1 MCCQEMSKS
10 SDQDLMML
18 LPYVQSSQTNARS
31 WPPQQQAQ
39 LPGAASCP
47 AFQTCLQRLLS
58 HATVSPAGL

>member
-1 MCCQEMSKS
+1 MPRSLHPDLNSLWMCWQEMSKS

-39 LPGAASCP
+39 LPGAASFP
-47 AFQTCLQRLLS
+47 AF
-58 HATVSPAGL
+58 